1 LMDEAH
7 VEGRP
12 QFAERAGATVD
23 ESAVVDGGL
32 AGVDRALA
40 DLWG

>member
-1 LMDEAH
+1 MDEAH

-12 QFAERAGATVD
+12 QFADRVGTVD
-23 ESAVVDGGL
+23 ESLVVDGGL
-32 AGVDRALA
+32 AGVDRMLA